1 MHHIQLNI
9 ADDIFE
15 KFIGLIDILPKD
27 SIKIEEI
34 DSIPFYPAI
43 SSEEAKEKIENSI
56 ANISKQ
62 QGRDSNIV
70 FKELLS

>member
-1 MHHIQLNI
+1 MHQIQLNI
-9 ADDIFE
+9 ADEIFE

-27 SIKIEEI
+27 SISIEGI
-34 DSIPFYPAI
+34 DSIPHYPVI
-43 SSEEAKEKIENSI
+43 SFEEAKEKIENSI
-56 ANISKQ
+56 ADISKQ